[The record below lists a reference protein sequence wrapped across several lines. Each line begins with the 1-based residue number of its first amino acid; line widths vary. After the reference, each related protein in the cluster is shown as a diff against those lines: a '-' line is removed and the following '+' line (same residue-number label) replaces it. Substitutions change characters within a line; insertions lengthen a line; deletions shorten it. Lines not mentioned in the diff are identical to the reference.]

1 MPRIYREPNWMGLFL
16 RSERLFW
23 SLFALIGLATLT
35 AVLWL
40 LN

>member
-1 MPRIYREPNWMGLFL
+1 MPRIYRGPNWMGLFL

-23 SLFALIGLATLT
+23 SLFAVAGLATIG
-35 AVLWL
+35 AVVWL